1 MPTVFENHVKQHPN
15 KVAFIFEGREWTFKE
30 VNYQYKFTESVLFI
44 LISQVDDFSNRV
56 AHVFEE
62 AGFKRG
68 ETVALLL
75 DNRPEYVAI
84 WLGLAKAGL
93 VTALINHNLRDKP
106 LLHCI
111 QIADCKAVVFGADFC
126 DGI

>member
-1 MPTVFENHVKQHPN
+1 M
-15 KVAFIFEGREWTFKE
+15 
-30 VNYQYKFTESVLFI
+30 
-44 LISQVDDFSNRV
+44 

-62 AGFKRG
+62 AGFQQG
-68 ETVALLL
+68 DTVALLL
-75 DNRPEYVAI
+75 DNRPEYVGI

-93 VTALINHNLRDKP
+93 VTALINYNLRDKP

-126 DGI
+126 DGCWIDYQFQSSFFIIN